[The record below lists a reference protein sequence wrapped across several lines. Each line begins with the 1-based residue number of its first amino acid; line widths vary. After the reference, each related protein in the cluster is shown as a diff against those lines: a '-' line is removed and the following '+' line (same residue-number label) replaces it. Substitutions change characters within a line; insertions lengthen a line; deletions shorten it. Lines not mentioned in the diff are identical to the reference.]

1 MVTQSL
7 FFFAIKT
14 LLSFFE
20 ALLGIILQ
28 MEFDTLDI
36 TSYAMDFQM
45 ESNPST
51 PYVSARSSPGRTSLS
66 EIPSFCSAP
75 GSPTHGLTAA
85 SFVWESGSGLIKGTK
100 TDFDSDDFEF
110 ETSRRF
116 ENNLH
121 QHQQLQ
127 QEEEEEDRRIGE
139 QLPAMSFADELFSNG
154 QVLPLKPP
162 PRLQFAGTQ
171 GSRTSTLRSPSSV
184 LCGPFSGMS
193 FKNKE
198 FDPFMVAL
206 ENVRKDETRRTQMTP
221 HMRSQSFSQMR
232 SPWGDDPTGGVQVQH
247 QNNGVGHLD
256 PPRGQG
262 SHVPRGLIMPMRS
275 ASERHARPKRWGPES
290 LVNSTVT
297 TFEGAADSG
306 GPSAKATRRWRSFPK
321 GSKRRMVRDFL
332 LLRSASERKADAKD
346 KLKNHPAALKN
357 TKDSKNSDCREK
369 KSKQVPEDLRN
380 NSAPAPQNPG
390 LFVCL
395 RLSSKGMK
403 EEN

>member
-1 MVTQSL
+1 
-7 FFFAIKT
+7 
-14 LLSFFE
+14 
-20 ALLGIILQ
+20 
-28 MEFDTLDI
+28 MEFVTLDN

-85 SFVWESGSGLIKGTK
+85 SFVWESGCGLIKGAK

-127 QEEEEEDRRIGE
+127 HQEEDRRIGE

-154 QVLPLKPP
+154 HVLPLKPP
-162 PRLQFAGTQ
+162 PRLQIGSTQ
-171 GSRTSTLRSPSSV
+171 GPRISTLRSPSSV

-206 ENVRKDETRRTQMTP
+206 ENVRKDETRGIQMTP
-221 HMRSQSFSQMR
+221 DMRSQSFSQMR

-247 QNNGVGHLD
+247 ENNGVGHLE

-262 SHVPRGLIMPMRS
+262 LHVPRGLIMPMRS
-275 ASERHARPKRWGPES
+275 ASERHTGPTRWGPES
-290 LVNSTVT
+290 LVNSTIT

-306 GPSAKATRRWRSFPK
+306 GPSAKVTRRWRSFPK
-321 GSKRRMVRDFL
+321 GSKRRIVRDFL
-332 LLRSASERKADAKD
+332 LLRSASERKADPKDD

-357 TKDSKNSDCREK
+357 TKDSKNSDCSEK

-380 NSAPAPQNPG
+380 KAPVPQNPS